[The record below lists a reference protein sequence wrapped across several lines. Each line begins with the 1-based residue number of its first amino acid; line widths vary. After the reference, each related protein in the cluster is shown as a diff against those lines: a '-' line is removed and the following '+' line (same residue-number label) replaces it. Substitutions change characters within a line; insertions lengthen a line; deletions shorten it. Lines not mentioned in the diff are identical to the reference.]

1 MCWQWVVFLRQHL
14 FYIFTMST
22 IPSTNASGLFISF
35 EGIDGAGKTTHIAPL
50 QAAFAAQGRAVRCS
64 REPGGTPLAESLR
77 ELLLKQ
83 GMDGLTEALLMFAA
97 RRDHV
102 RQVIAPALARGE
114 VVLCDRFADASF
126 AYQGGGR
133 GFDWAT
139 LQNIERM
146 VLAQTTPATQ
156 NRTGEH
162 TSLLQPDLTF
172 WFDLPAATAAQRMA
186 GRHAADR
193 FEAESEAFF
202 NRVAAAYAR
211 RAAEAPQ
218 RIVRIDAAQS
228 PENVWQQI
236 QTTLQQRGWL

>member
-1 MCWQWVVFLRQHL
+1 MPPV
-14 FYIFTMST
+14 ST
-22 IPSTNASGLFISF
+22 IAPANIQPTSSGLCISF

-50 QAAFAAQGRAVRCS
+50 QAAFAAQGRAVLCS
-64 REPGGTPLAESLR
+64 REPGGTPLAEALR
-77 ELLLKQ
+77 ALLLKQ

-139 LQNIERM
+139 LQSIEHM
-146 VLAQTTPATQ
+146 VLAQSAPTSHNGTNCGSGANDCTT
-156 NRTGEH
+156 
-162 TSLLQPDLTF
+162 LLQPDLTF

-186 GRHAADR
+186 GRQAADR

-202 NRVAAAYAR
+202 NRVAAAYTR

>member
-1 MCWQWVVFLRQHL
+1 M
-14 FYIFTMST
+14 TS
-22 IPSTNASGLFISF
+22 SSNGLFISF
-35 EGIDGAGKTTHIAPL
+35 EGIDGAGKSTHIDAL
-50 QAAFAAQGRAVRCS
+50 AQALAAQGRTVTRT
-64 REPGGTPLAESLR
+64 REPGGTPLAEQLR
-77 ELLLKQ
+77 ALVLNDP
-83 GMDGLTEALLMFAA
+83 MDAMTEALLVFAA
-97 RRDHV
+97 RRDHLC
-102 RQVIAPALARGE
+102 RVIVPALARGE
-114 VVLCDRFADASF
+114 VLMCDRFTDSTF

-139 LQNIERM
+139 LQSIEHM
-146 VLAQTTPATQ
+146 VLAQSAPTSPNGTNCGSGANDCTT
-156 NRTGEH
+156 
-162 TSLLQPDLTF
+162 LLQPDLTF

-186 GRHAADR
+186 GRQAADR

-211 RAAEAPQ
+211 RAAEAPH